1 MADELNEEILRLY
14 NSGLS
19 QGQIAK
25 QLGTLTRN
33 AVIGRL
39 YRMRKG
45 GAVMRSG
52 GAVVRSDA
60 KIGGPPAPEKKRL
73 ATPRALVTMT
83 VAGKAVDRISVGDV
97 VTTPCLPGMKIIAVY
112 PSLFG
117 VPLEQRTGCAYP
129 VAYEGQ
135 HLFCNSDDLKI
146 GADYCAEHYAVCYV
160 PGERRKPNSFV
171 NRSTHKD
178 TRR

>member
-1 MADELNEEILRLY
+1 MVDVALNEEILRLY

-19 QGQIAK
+19 RGQIAR

-45 GAVMRSG
+45 GSI
-52 GAVVRSDA
+52 VRSDA
-60 KIGGPPAPEKKRL
+60 KIGRPPAPKKKRL
-73 ATPRALVTMT
+73 AMPRAPVA

-97 VTTPCLPGMKIIAVY
+97 VTTPCLPDMKIIAVY
-112 PSLFG
+112 PSPFG

-146 GADYCAEHYAVCYV
+146 GTDYCAEHYAVCYV
-160 PGERRKPNSFV
+160 PVERRKPNSFV
-171 NRSTHKD
+171 NRSPYKD
-178 TRR
+178 TPW